1 MPQKGKK
8 IYTMAIKRSEISTKR
23 HRKRLQRLQ
32 TKMEKDHKER
42 LNNLN
47 KALNDYKW
55 MKHDHKRQKMNTIRC
70 QTPIKREKRT
80 INRCQ
85 THIKR

>member
-1 MPQKGKK
+1 
-8 IYTMAIKRSEISTKR
+8 MAIKRSEISTKSN
-23 HRKRLQRLQ
+23 RKRLQRLQ

-42 LNNLN
+42 LNNHN

-70 QTPIKREKRT
+70 QTPIKR
-80 INRCQ
+80 
-85 THIKR
+85 